1 MTIQGEKFLQYIKQ
15 TFPSYF
21 QKSKVLSTGEYNSLH
36 VNMFKDSTFYSSDL
50 SKDVPH
56 IRKLIS
62 YKYRVFPKNTFDIT
76 LSIDCLHHDPY
87 YSHAVRNMYE
97 MLIRDGVI
105 VIECEI
111 TGNTN
116 IHTLNNIFELDKD
129 FSYWECYQTSDNR
142 MLFVGTKM
150 NITLD
155 SEVKPISFINKENN
169 TSVVSIKN
177 TISLNHENID
187 ATGSMQQVR

>member
-1 MTIQGEKFLQYIKQ
+1 MRTQGDNFLQYIKQ

-21 QKSKVLSTGEYNSLH
+21 RKSKVLSTGEYNSLH
-36 VNMFKDSTFYSSDL
+36 VAMFKDSTFYSSDL
-50 SKDVPH
+50 SKDDPH

-76 LSIDCLHHDPY
+76 LSIDCLHYDTY
-87 YSHAVRNMYE
+87 YSHALKNMYE
-97 MLIRDGVI
+97 MLIPDGII

-111 TGNTN
+111 TSNAN
-116 IHTLNNIFELDKD
+116 IHTLNNILKLDKS
-129 FSYWECYQTSDNR
+129 FSYWDCYKTSDNW

-155 SEVKPISFINKENN
+155 SEVKPISFINKDNN
-169 TSVVSIKN
+169 TTVISIKN
-177 TISLNHENID
+177 TISAAPENID
-187 ATGSMQQVR
+187 AKSSM